1 MRISI
6 KIYMMIEYGLRVKKG
21 NRRVTFDYDRR
32 DVHEGL
38 GGYPKT
44 KVLAAHRG
52 RESSYQKLAR
62 QFYRHSMVE
71 DVKENIKKCIFLTRL
86 AQSMP
91 IPAR

>member
-52 RESSYQKLAR
+52 RE
-62 QFYRHSMVE
+62 
-71 DVKENIKKCIFLTRL
+71 
-86 AQSMP
+86 
-91 IPAR
+91 